1 MMRLQLMSWPEV
13 ERYLEHSVGVILPI
27 GATEQHGPTG
37 VLGTDAIC
45 AETLAWRT
53 GELADAVVG
62 PTLTVGMSEHHM
74 AFPGS
79 ITLRPTTLVEVV
91 RDVVLSLARHGFR
104 RVFIVNGHG
113 GNTAS
118 LDAAIFEIYT
128 DAPRFVDG
136 GDDVRCLAAKWWET
150 PAAERLRQELYGD
163 RDGDHASASEVSIA
177 MAAHPDHIK
186 RGKLDPEVAPTG
198 RLFGPVDFRRRYP
211 DGRMGSH
218 PELASIEAGQRLIEA
233 VAADLADG
241 YRDFVSEA

>member
-13 ERYLEHSVGVILPI
+13 EQYLKRSVGVILPV

-37 VLGTDAIC
+37 VIGTDSLC
-45 AETLAWRT
+45 AETLAWRA

-79 ITLRPTTLVEVV
+79 ITLRPTTLVAVV
-91 RDVVLSLARHGFR
+91 HDVVLSLARHGFR
-104 RVFIVNGHG
+104 RLFIVNGHG

-118 LDAAIFEIYT
+118 LDAAMFEVYT
-128 DAPRFVDG
+128 DAPRVVEG
-136 GDDVRCLAAKWWET
+136 GHDVRCLAAKWWET
-150 PAAERLRQELYGD
+150 PAAERLSRELFGD

-177 MAAHPDHIK
+177 MAAQPEHVKQGNI
-186 RGKLDPEVAPTG
+186 DPEVAPTG
-198 RLFGPVDFRRRYP
+198 RLFGPVDFRQRYP

-218 PELASIEAGQRLIEA
+218 PELASIEAGERLIEA
-233 VAADLADG
+233 VAADLADA
-241 YRDFVSEA
+241 YQNFLDEA